1 MAPVRERLGWR
12 TAGQALERPPDDREV
27 MARSLLYK
35 FAGGAMLVSIAL
47 AMAAPGTDVR
57 GLGACA
63 GIAWLLAGLLLW
75 RFDELPNWGYPALV
89 AAGTLLV
96 TGAIAFAGAGNV
108 VHPMFYLWISLSAFY
123 VFPTRIAHA
132 QLALVGLGYALTGV
146 STDRWLIVVGTV
158 WLAGTLIGLLNHRGF
173 EERLETMLAQANRSG
188 REFTLAIGDL
198 DGFKSVNDRL
208 GHLAGDDVLRRLAPL
223 LRDALRAG
231 DSVGRLGGD
240 EFALLVDGVTALPTH
255 RTDAIHE
262 TCAGSPRSKL
272 VVLAAVIVVAVL
284 TMWPRGARR
293 ARRRAEALG
302 LA

>member
-12 TAGQALERPPDDREV
+12 TAGQAPD
-27 MARSLLYK
+27 
-35 FAGGAMLVSIAL
+35 
-47 AMAAPGTDVR
+47 
-57 GLGACA
+57 
-63 GIAWLLAGLLLW
+63 
-75 RFDELPNWGYPALV
+75 WGYPALV

-108 VHPMFYLWISLSAFY
+108 VYPMFYLWISLSAFY
-123 VFPTRIAHA
+123 VFPARIAHA
-132 QLALVGLGYALTGV
+132 QLALVGVGYALTGV
-146 STDRWLIVVGTV
+146 SADRWLIVVGTV
-158 WLAGTLIGLLNHRGF
+158 WLAGALTGLLNHRGF
-173 EERLETMLAQANRSG
+173 DERLETMLAQSNRSG

-198 DGFKSVNDRL
+198 DGFTSVNDRL

>member
-1 MAPVRERLGWR
+1 
-12 TAGQALERPPDDREV
+12 

-35 FAGGAMLVSIAL
+35 FAGGALLVSIAL

-89 AAGTLLV
+89 AAGTVLV
-96 TGAIAFAGAGNV
+96 TGAIAFVGADSV
-108 VHPMFYLWISLSAFY
+108 VYPMFYLWISLSAFY
-123 VFPTRIAHA
+123 FFPARVAHA
-132 QLALVGLGYALTGV
+132 QLALVGVGYALTGV
-146 STDRWLIVVGTV
+146 SAGRWLIVVGTV

-198 DGFKSVNDRL
+198 DGFKRVNDRL

-240 EFALLVDGVTALPTH
+240 EFALGV
-255 RTDAIHE
+255 
-262 TCAGSPRSKL
+262 
-272 VVLAAVIVVAVL
+272 
-284 TMWPRGARR
+284 RR
-293 ARRRAEALG
+293 QRRRRGVPGGRAAAKRRRLR
-302 LA
+302 LRR

>member
-1 MAPVRERLGWR
+1 
-12 TAGQALERPPDDREV
+12 
-27 MARSLLYK
+27 
-35 FAGGAMLVSIAL
+35 
-47 AMAAPGTDVR
+47 
-57 GLGACA
+57 
-63 GIAWLLAGLLLW
+63 
-75 RFDELPNWGYPALV
+75 
-89 AAGTLLV
+89 
-96 TGAIAFAGAGNV
+96 
-108 VHPMFYLWISLSAFY
+108 
-123 VFPTRIAHA
+123 
-132 QLALVGLGYALTGV
+132 
-146 STDRWLIVVGTV
+146 
-158 WLAGTLIGLLNHRGF
+158 
-173 EERLETMLAQANRSG
+173 MLAQANRSG